1 MTEVVPPQRYF
12 DEVVGWATDALQADE
27 VLLATTN
34 GETTDFIRF
43 TQGDVRQAGSIQQMT
58 LSLDLISGRR
68 HAEGTVMLS
77 NDGGMDRLRV
87 EQLVGRL
94 REQRALVPDDPYL
107 LFNTDPVSSEFVGQR
122 TLPDPADALAR
133 VRTAAGGEDLVGIY
147 AAGDIFSGFAN
158 SLGQRNWHQSA
169 TFNLDWSF
177 HLRADKAAKNH
188 YAGFTWDD
196 DAFDRRIDWSRR
208 QLAALDREPVDL
220 APGAYRTYLA
230 PAALQEL
237 VDLWCRGGFSER
249 SHRTMQTPLLRMVTD
264 DVTLDPSI
272 RVTEDIA
279 GGLAPNFQEAGFMRP
294 DDVVLIDDGAYRNT
308 LVSPR
313 SAQEYGVAT
322 NGAGAGEGPEALAI
336 APGDLSAAASV
347 ELLGTGLHVGNL
359 WYTNFSDRAAC
370 RTTGMTRFA
379 TFWAE
384 DGEIV
389 APVNVMRFDDTIYS
403 LFGDALVGL
412 TAEAEVIL
420 DSKTYHRRSTSSMRV
435 PGVLVEEMTFTL

>member
-1 MTEVVPPQRYF
+1 MTQVVSPQHYF
-12 DEVVGWATDALQADE
+12 DEVVGWATNALHADE

-34 GETTDFIRF
+34 GENTDFIRF

-68 HAEGTVMLS
+68 HAEGSVMLS
-77 NDGGMDRLRV
+77 NDPGMDRLRL
-87 EQLVGRL
+87 EELVGRL
-94 REQRALVPDDPYL
+94 RGQRALVPDDPYL
-107 LFNTDPVSSEFVGQR
+107 AFNTEPASSESVGQR
-122 TLPDPADALAR
+122 TLLDPADALGRIRA
-133 VRTAAGGEDLVGIY
+133 AAGGEDLVGIY
-147 AAGDIFSGFAN
+147 AAGDTFSGFAN

-177 HLRADKAAKNH
+177 HLRADKAAKNL

-208 QLAALDREPVDL
+208 QLEALGREPVDL
-220 APGAYRTYLA
+220 EPGAYRTYLA
-230 PAALQEL
+230 PAALQAL

-249 SHRTMQTPLLRMVTD
+249 SHRTMQTPLLRMVTED
-264 DVTLDPSI
+264 AALHPSI
-272 RVTEDIA
+272 RMTEDIA
-279 GGLAPNFQEAGFMRP
+279 GGLAPNFQDAGFVRP
-294 DDVVLIDDGAYRNT
+294 DEVVLVDAGVYRST

-322 NGAGAGEGPEALAI
+322 NGASAEERPEALAI
-336 APGDLSAAASV
+336 APGDLPSAGSV
-347 ELLGTGLHVGNL
+347 EQLGTGLHVGNL

-370 RTTGMTRFA
+370 RATGMTRFA
-379 TFWAE
+379 TFWAQ

-389 APVNVMRFDDTIYS
+389 APVNVMRFDDTIYN

-412 TAEAEVIL
+412 TDEAEVIL
-420 DSKTYHRRSTSSMRV
+420 DSTTYHQRSTASTRI
-435 PGVLVEEMTFTL
+435 PGLLVEEMTFTL

>member
-1 MTEVVPPQRYF
+1 MTQAVSAQHYF
-12 DEVVGWATDALQADE
+12 DEAVGWATDLLQADE

-34 GETTDFIRF
+34 GEATDFIRF
-43 TQGDVRQAGSIQQMT
+43 TQGQVRQAGSIQQMT

-68 HAEGTVMLS
+68 HAEGSVMLS
-77 NDGGMDRLRV
+77 NDVGMDRARV
-87 EQLVGRL
+87 EALIARL

-107 LFNTDPVSSEFVGQR
+107 LFNSEPVSSESIGQR
-122 TLPDPADALAR
+122 SLLDPSDALGRIRA
-133 VRTAAGGEDLVGIY
+133 AAGGEDLVGIY

-196 DAFDRRIDWSRR
+196 DAFDRRVGWSRQ
-208 QLAALDREPVDL
+208 QLEVLDREPVDL

-230 PAALQEL
+230 PAALHEL
-237 VDLWCRGGFSER
+237 VDLWCWGGFSER
-249 SHRTMQTPLLRMVTD
+249 SHRTMQTPLLRMIAD
-264 DVTLDPSI
+264 DATLDPSI
-272 RVTEDIA
+272 RITEDIG
-279 GGLAPNFQEAGFMRP
+279 GGLAPDFQEAGFVRP
-294 DDVVLIDDGAYRNT
+294 DEVVLIDQGAYRDT

-322 NGAGAGEGPEALAI
+322 NGASAGEGPQALAI
-336 APGDLSAAASV
+336 APGELPTAESV
-347 ELLGTGLHVGNL
+347 EQLGTGLHVGNL
-359 WYTNFSDRAAC
+359 WYTNFSDRSAC
-370 RTTGMTRFA
+370 RATGMTRFA

-389 APVNVMRFDDTIYS
+389 APVNVMRFDDTIYN
-403 LFGDALVGL
+403 LFGDAMVGL
-412 TAEAEVIL
+412 TDEAEVIL
-420 DSKTYHRRSTSSMRV
+420 DSSTYHQRSTASMRV
-435 PGVLVEEMTFTL
+435 PGLLVEEMAFTL